1 MAHCGLRP
9 QSVHAIGGYKV
20 QREEPELL
28 ADAKAA
34 EQAGAFAIVLE
45 CIPRSIAKKITNT
58 ISIPTI
64 GIGAGADCDGQV
76 LVLHDLLGITT
87 GYIPRFVKAYADL
100 KTEITRAVTQY
111 RDEVRDGAFPA
122 KEHGYD

>member
-1 MAHCGLRP
+1 M
-9 QSVHAIGGYKV
+9 
-20 QREEPELL
+20 

-34 EQAGAFAIVLE
+34 EKAGAFAIVLE
-45 CIPRSIAKKITNT
+45 CIPRDIAKKITDNVA
-58 ISIPTI
+58 IPTI

-87 GYIPRFVKAYADL
+87 GYMPRFVKPYADL

-111 RDEVRDGAFPA
+111 RDEVRTGKFPD